1 MVDDIQK
8 EAEQKVVEQTPV
20 ALEMGAEALQISDEI
35 IEIQP
40 ANDAPLKSHGWL
52 IFGAI
57 NLLLILVLAG
67 GFFFLLQELKDKQLS
82 QGDEISKD
90 DMREIEVSKQLNAFQ
105 SQLGSMQSQIVI
117 FAEDI
122 AGKDSHF
129 TKTLAD
135 FSQLHSEKMVLTKNE
150 LTAAVE
156 QIRRQLGKTRGDWL
170 VADAEYLLSVA
181 NQRLHL
187 VGDVKTSSMALEAAD
202 QRLRE
207 SGDAAVYKIRVQIA
221 KEIAALGTVTL
232 PDVVGIY
239 SKIQLLKDTSGQLA
253 VRLPYAGKPL
263 TESTEIHAHEDTEES
278 GHGVLESAL
287 NLLEGYVTV
296 RHSSQPQLNVKLEM
310 IKVALVQQHNKL
322 YQTSIVDT
330 KQWLNDNYTL
340 NAKAQ
345 QFLVD
350 LDEINS
356 MQLQRQLPDISQ
368 SFKMLKDIVKLRLEV
383 DKALL
388 PSATTNDTTTEQSII
403 APSDL

>member
-1 MVDDIQK
+1 VVDDIQK